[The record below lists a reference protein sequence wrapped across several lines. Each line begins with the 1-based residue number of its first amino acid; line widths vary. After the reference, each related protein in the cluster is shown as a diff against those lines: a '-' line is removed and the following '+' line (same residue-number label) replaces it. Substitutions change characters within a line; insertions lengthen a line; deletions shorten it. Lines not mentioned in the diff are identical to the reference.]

1 MHFIIQREILLKKL
15 KKISR
20 IISNKPL
27 LPIVNN
33 VLITISCNK
42 LLLTVT
48 NLEMEIS
55 TYIILK
61 EPHTTGCST
70 VSAKK
75 LLDICRYLPEK
86 ANINISLIKSR
97 ILIYS
102 GCSKF
107 YLSTLPVSSFPNL
120 EDCKNQVEFSIQ
132 ANVMKHLLEATH
144 FSMSYQDVRYY
155 LNGLLLETK
164 ENLLCCVATDGHRI
178 AICRMEIIEIIPTYS
193 VILPRKY
200 ILELLRFLKEEDSLL
215 QIKIGTN
222 NIRIYLKDYIFTSRL
237 IDGKFPNYN
246 HVLHK
251 NYDKTI
257 IMNREI
263 LKQSFSRMSILCNH
277 KLNEVRLHIQKNEL
291 KITTSNLYHEEAEE
305 ILPICYEGADMQIN
319 FNVNYILDVLYVL
332 KCDTIKLSLL
342 NSISSIQINDIA
354 SDSAVYVIMPIKF

>member
-1 MHFIIQREILLKKL
+1 MQFIIQREILFKKL

-20 IISNKPL
+20 IISKKPL

-33 VLITISCNK
+33 VLMKITYNK

-55 TYIILK
+55 TDIILT
-61 EPHTTGCST
+61 EQHTTGCST

-75 LLDICRYLPEK
+75 LLDICQYLPEK

-97 ILIYS
+97 IIIYS
-102 GCSKF
+102 GHSKF

-120 EDCKNQVEFSIQ
+120 ENWKNPREFSIP

-155 LNGLLLETK
+155 LNGLLLETQ
-164 ENLLCCVATDGHRI
+164 ENLLSCVATDGHRI
-178 AICRMEIIEIIPTYS
+178 AICRMEIIEMIPTYS

-200 ILELLRFLKEEDSLL
+200 IIELLRFLKEEDSLL
-215 QIKIGTN
+215 KIQIGNN
-222 NIRIYLKDYIFTSRL
+222 NIRIHLKDYIFTSRL
-237 IDGKFPNYN
+237 IDGKFPNYS

-251 NYDKTI
+251 TYDKII

-263 LKQSFSRMSILCNH
+263 LKQSFSRMSILCNP
-277 KLNEVRLHIQKNEL
+277 KLNEVHLHIKKHEL
-291 KITTSNLYHEEAEE
+291 KITTSNLSHEEAEE
-305 ILPICYEGADMQIN
+305 ILPISYEGADIQIN
-319 FNVNYILDVLYVL
+319 LNVNYILEVLYVL